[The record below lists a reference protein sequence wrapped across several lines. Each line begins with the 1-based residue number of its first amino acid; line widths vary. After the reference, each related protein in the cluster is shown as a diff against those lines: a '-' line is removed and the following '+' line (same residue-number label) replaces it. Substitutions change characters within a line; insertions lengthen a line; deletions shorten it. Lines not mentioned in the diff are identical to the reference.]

1 MSPLSLTLFPLFVV
15 LLIVTSLGELML
27 SSLWA
32 PFYYRHGIP
41 LLRRTYTLPA
51 NLNIDAQIPRLEQNL
66 RGSWWRPR
74 VVFRALSPTEL
85 AFRNNFGSRN
95 PMQGLVRLEPAHGR
109 MTISGYLY
117 SSYLLIFPL
126 LFAFVLG
133 IGGLPVLFFIFMLG
147 ILLFSVLYQRR
158 QYEQIARI
166 IAATLETNADKES
179 WAEKETAVPSAPPP
193 AKPTAYPSFEPPKW
207 SPPDTDPFGS
217 APATPTSGLSKIEIV
232 LIVVSLVLMAAVAWF
247 VVSFLTA

>member
-1 MSPLSLTLFPLFVV
+1 MSPLFFTLFPLFVV
-15 LLIVTSLGELML
+15 LIIISSLAELLL

-32 PFYYRHGIP
+32 PFYYRYGLP
-41 LLRRTYTLPA
+41 LLRRTYGLPA
-51 NLNIDAQIPRLEQNL
+51 NPNIAAQIPRLEQNL

-117 SSYLLIFPL
+117 SSYLLFFPL
-126 LFAFVLG
+126 FFVFVLANEA
-133 IGGLPVLFFIFMLG
+133 IPALFLVFMLG

-166 IAATLETNADKES
+166 IAATLETNLSQES
-179 WAEKETAVPSAPPP
+179 WEETETAVPPP
-193 AKPTAYPSFEPPKW
+193 AKPTAYLSFDTPTW

-217 APATPTSGLSKIEIV
+217 PTAAPSSGLSKIEIA
-232 LIVVSLVLMAAVAWF
+232 LIVVSLVLLVMAAWF
-247 VVSFLTA
+247 VLSLLTA